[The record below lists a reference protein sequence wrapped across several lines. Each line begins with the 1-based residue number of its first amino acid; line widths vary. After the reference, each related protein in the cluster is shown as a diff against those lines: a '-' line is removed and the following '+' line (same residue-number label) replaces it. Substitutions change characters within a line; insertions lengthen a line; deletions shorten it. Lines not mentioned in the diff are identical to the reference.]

1 MIKLDNQLETID
13 SYLSDKKWLEENEKV
28 ASVEKPGEGN
38 MNFTL
43 RCRTSNDHSFII
55 KQSRDFVEK
64 FPQVPAP
71 AERVLRE
78 SEFYE
83 IIRKNPDLSRRT
95 PEIIAVDEEN
105 HIILMEDLGESSD
118 YSFLYQEGK
127 NLSET
132 ELKEIMHFI
141 ADLHTHF
148 TTDSSSKTIQ
158 NKEMRQLNHEHIF
171 KFPFMKDNGMNLD
184 DVMPG
189 LEAVKQSIIRNEALH
204 LALKQLGDLYLSDG
218 KHLLHGDYFP
228 GSWLNTKSG
237 LKIIDPEFCFFGPKE
252 FEIGVCMA
260 HLYLAKQPYPIIQK
274 AMDFYKEK
282 APFDDVLM
290 MKFMAV
296 EMMRRILGLAQLPIS
311 QTLEERK
318 ALVERGVMML
328 TKY

>member
-1 MIKLDNQLETID
+1 MIKLDNQLETINT
-13 SYLSDKKWLEENEKV
+13 YLQDQKWLDDNETV
-28 ASVEKPGEGN
+28 ESVEKPGEGN

-43 RCRTSNDHSFII
+43 RCRTSNNRTFII

-71 AERVLRE
+71 EERVLRE
-78 SEFYE
+78 AEFYE
-83 IIRKNPDLSRRT
+83 IIKKNPDLSSRT
-95 PEIIAVDEEN
+95 PEILAVDEEN
-105 HIILMEDLGESSD
+105 NIILMEDLGESSD
-118 YSFLYQEGK
+118 YTFLYQEGK
-127 NLSET
+127 NLSEA

-148 TTDSSSKTIQ
+148 TTETCSKIIH
-158 NKEMRQLNHEHIF
+158 NNEMRKLNHEHIF

-189 LEAVKQSIIRNEALH
+189 LEAVKQDIINNDALQ
-204 LALKQLGDLYLSDG
+204 LALKHLGDLYLANG
-218 KHLLHGDYFP
+218 KHLLHGDYFL

-260 HLYLAKQPYPIIQK
+260 HLYLAEQPYAIIQK

-282 APFDDVLM
+282 TPFDDVLM

-296 EMMRRILGLAQLPIS
+296 EMMRRILGLAQLPIN

-318 ALVERGVMML
+318 ALVERGVLML

>member
-1 MIKLDNQLETID
+1 MINLDHQLETINT
-13 SYLSDKKWLEENEKV
+13 YLVDKKWLSNNEKIE
-28 ASVEKPGEGN
+28 AIEKPGEGN

-43 RCRTSNDHSFII
+43 RCKTSENQTFIL

-64 FPQVPAP
+64 FPQVAAP
-71 AERVLRE
+71 AERILRE
-78 SEFYE
+78 AEFYE
-83 IIRKNPDLSRRT
+83 IIRENPDLSAMT
-95 PEIIAVDEEN
+95 PTISNVDEEN
-105 HIILMEDLGESSD
+105 HIIMMEDLGESSD

-127 NLSET
+127 NISET

-141 ADLHTHF
+141 ADLHHHF
-148 TTDSSSKTIQ
+148 TTDSCSNVIQ
-158 NKEMRQLNHEHIF
+158 NKEMRKLNHEHIF
-171 KFPFMKDNGMNLD
+171 QFPFIKDNGMNLD

-189 LEAVKQSIIRNEALH
+189 LADVGTSVQNND
-204 LALKQLGDLYLSDG
+204 ALKQALKQIGDLYLADG

-228 GSWLNTKSG
+228 GSWLNTASG

-260 HLYLAKQPYPIIQK
+260 HLYLAKQPHVFIQK
-274 AMDFYKEK
+274 AMDFYREK

-296 EMMRRILGLAQLPIS
+296 EMLRRILGLAQLPIT

-328 TKY
+328 TKH

>member
-1 MIKLDNQLETID
+1 MIKLDNQLETINN
-13 SYLSDKKWLEENEKV
+13 YLQNQKWLDDNEKV
-28 ASVEKPGEGN
+28 ESVEKPGDGN

-43 RCRTSNDHSFII
+43 RCKTSNNRTFII

-71 AERVLRE
+71 EERVLRE
-78 SEFYE
+78 AEFYE
-83 IIRKNPDLSRRT
+83 IIKKNPDLSNRT
-95 PEIIAVDEEN
+95 PEILAVDEEN
-105 HIILMEDLGESSD
+105 NIILMEDLGESSD
-118 YSFLYQEGK
+118 YTFLYQEGE
-127 NLSET
+127 NLSEA

-148 TTDSSSKTIQ
+148 TTETCSKIIY
-158 NKEMRQLNHEHIF
+158 NNEMRKLNHEHIF

-189 LEAVKQSIIRNEALH
+189 LEAVKQDIISNDALQ
-204 LALKQLGDLYLSDG
+204 LALKHLGDLYLANG
-218 KHLLHGDYFP
+218 KHLLHGDYFL

-260 HLYLAKQPYPIIQK
+260 HLYLAQQPYPIIQK

-296 EMMRRILGLAQLPIS
+296 EMMRRILGLAQLPIN

>member
-1 MIKLDNQLETID
+1 MIKLDSNIEIINN
-13 SYLSDKKWLEENEKV
+13 YLSDKKWLPDNETV
-28 ASVEKPGEGN
+28 ESVEKPGEGN

-43 RCRTSNDHSFII
+43 RCETSSGNTFII

-78 SEFYE
+78 AEFYDS
-83 IIRKNPDLSRRT
+83 IKSHKDLSSMT
-95 PEIIAVDEEN
+95 PKITAVDEEN
-105 HIILMEDLGESSD
+105 HIMLMEDLGESSD
-118 YSFLYQEGK
+118 YTFLYQEGK
-127 NLSET
+127 SISEA
-132 ELKEIMHFI
+132 ELKNIMHFI
-141 ADLHTHF
+141 ADLHSNF
-148 TTDSSSKTIQ
+148 NTDNCTNIIQ
-158 NKEMRQLNHEHIF
+158 NKDMRKLNHEHIF
-171 KFPFMKDNGMNLD
+171 KFPFQKDNGMNLD
-184 DVMPG
+184 DVLPG
-189 LEAVKQSIIRNEALH
+189 LEEVKQNIIGNDALQK
-204 LALKQLGDLYLSDG
+204 ALQQLGDIYLSDG

-228 GSWLNTKSG
+228 GSWLNTQGG

-260 HLYLAKQPYPIIQK
+260 HLYLAQQPYPIIQK

-296 EMMRRILGLAQLPIS
+296 EMMRRILGLAQLPIN

>member
-1 MIKLDNQLETID
+1 
-13 SYLSDKKWLEENEKV
+13 
-28 ASVEKPGEGN
+28 

-43 RCRTSNDHSFII
+43 RCRTSNDRTFII
-55 KQSRDFVEK
+55 KQSRDYVEK

-78 SEFYE
+78 AEFYE
-83 IIRKNPDLSRRT
+83 VIKKNPDLSDRT
-95 PEIIAVDEEN
+95 PKILEVDEEN

-127 NLSET
+127 TLAET

-148 TTDSSSKTIQ
+148 TTESSSKIIH
-158 NKEMRQLNHEHIF
+158 NKEMRKLNHEHIF
-171 KFPFMKDNGMNLD
+171 KFPFMNDNGMNLD
-184 DVMPG
+184 DVLPG
-189 LEAVKQSIIRNEALH
+189 LEAVKQSLVDNAELQSVLSH
-204 LALKQLGDLYLSDG
+204 LGDLYLSDG

-228 GSWLNTKSG
+228 GSWLNTKAG

-260 HLYLAKQPYPIIQK
+260 HLYMAKQPHVLIQK

-296 EMMRRILGLAQLPIS
+296 EMMRRILGLAQLPIT

>member
-1 MIKLDNQLETID
+1 MIKLDSNLETINT
-13 SYLSDKKWLEENEKV
+13 YLKDKNWLADNEKV
-28 ASVEKPGEGN
+28 EAVEKPGEGN

-43 RCRTSNDHSFII
+43 RCRTSSNQSFIL

-78 SEFYE
+78 AEFYE
-83 IIRKNPDLSRRT
+83 SIKSDSNLSSRT
-95 PEIIAVDEEN
+95 PTISEVDKEN
-105 HIILMEDLGESSD
+105 HIIMMEDLGESSD
-118 YSFLYQEGK
+118 YTFLYQEGK
-127 NLSET
+127 TIAET

-141 ADLHTHF
+141 ADLHSNF
-148 TTDSSSKTIQ
+148 TTENCSNIIQ
-158 NKEMRQLNHEHIF
+158 NKEMRKLNHEHIF
-171 KFPFMKDNGMNLD
+171 KFPFQNDNGMNLD
-184 DVMPG
+184 DVLPG
-189 LEAVKQSIIRNEALH
+189 LEEVKQNIIIQDGLQQALQELGEIY
-204 LALKQLGDLYLSDG
+204 LADG

-237 LKIIDPEFCFFGPKE
+237 FKIIDPEFCFFGPKE

-260 HLYLAKQPYPIIQK
+260 HLYLAQQPHVFIQK

-296 EMMRRILGLAQLPIS
+296 EMMRRILGLAQLPIN